1 MSIFNKLEIVRRGEF
16 KLDGDITLPFI
27 FHIKNIKDTSVNE
40 TKSSKEYKQLL
51 EYKKLKNLLE
61 DIITFIDIDLFL
73 IDKSDIVE
81 FEEVEFV
88 KDNLV
93 YDKYRVKDIYELG
106 KLITKLELTEVELY
120 DLREYILDEQNKL
133 IKEFLDILHKEMEN
147 GKKTEH
153 LSEAFMSIQVC
164 AEFGNGVIFRENIG
178 KCMSEFSFRE
188 IETKR
193 AYLSRKYEVEKLQY
207 ENLKKE
213 SKNK

>member
-1 MSIFNKLEIVRRGEF
+1 MSIFNKLEIIRRGEF
-16 KLDGDITLPFI
+16 KLNGDITLPFL
-27 FHIKNIKDTSVNE
+27 FHIKDIKDKSVNE
-40 TKSSKEYKQLL
+40 TQLSREYKQLL
-51 EYKKLKNLLE
+51 EYKKLKNIID

-73 IDKSDIVE
+73 IDKSDVE
-81 FEEVEFV
+81 ELKDIEFIE
-88 KDNLV
+88 DNLI

-106 KLITKLELTEVELY
+106 KLITKLELTEIELY
-120 DLREYILDEQNKL
+120 DIKEYILDEQNKL
-133 IKEFLDILHKEMEN
+133 IKEFLNILHSEMEN

-164 AEFGNGVIFRENIG
+164 AEFGNNVIFKENID

-207 ENLKKE
+207 ENLRKE
-213 SKNK
+213 NK